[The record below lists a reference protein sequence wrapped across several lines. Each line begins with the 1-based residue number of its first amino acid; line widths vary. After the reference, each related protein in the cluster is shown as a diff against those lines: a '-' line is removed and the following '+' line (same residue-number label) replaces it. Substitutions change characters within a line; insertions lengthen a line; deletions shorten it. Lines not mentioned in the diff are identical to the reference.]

1 VTGTGLREAKRA
13 ALARDLARI
22 TFEQV
27 SRRGFAA
34 VTVDDVVLEAGVSRR
49 TFSNYYSCK
58 EAAVAAVAVHRV
70 GAALTAWDAPRTNG
84 VVDLVR
90 DLVSHQV
97 DEGAMRTLAEVAA
110 LGNRHPQLVPFV
122 REAQWQVWDAVAAR
136 VLAAIDDPD
145 AATVQAVHAV
155 VGALFGVVS
164 SALVAGAQPAQ
175 QPSPGTLHS
184 SVLQTLDLLE
194 RGVRSAAGFEPSRPT
209 NNISA
214 R

>member
-1 VTGTGLREAKRA
+1 MTGTGLREAKRA

-34 VTVDDVVLEAGVSRR
+34 VTVDDVVSEAGVSRR

-70 GAALTAWDAPRTNG
+70 GAALNAWHAPRTNG

-90 DLVSHQV
+90 DLVAHQV
-97 DEGAMRTLAEVAA
+97 DEGAMRALAEVAA
-110 LGNRHPQLVPFV
+110 LGHGHPQLVPFV
-122 REAQWQVWDAVAAR
+122 REAQWQVWAAVADR
-136 VLAAIDDPD
+136 VLTALDDPD
-145 AATVQAVHAV
+145 PATVQAVHAV

-164 SALVAGAQPAQ
+164 TALVAGAQPAH

-184 SVLQTLDLLE
+184 TVLQTLDLLE
-194 RGVRSAAGFEPSRPT
+194 RGVRSAAGPRL
-209 NNISA
+209 A
-214 R
+214 